1 MGLLMEHSFK
11 YSSVVTTIWQC
22 FYHVQ
27 AVAVKILSL
36 SLSDHGTILYIYIIY
51 ISYLI
56 LLLSVFPHI
65 MDSAAKRPSS
75 SK

>member
-11 YSSVVTTIWQC
+11 YSSVVTSIGIKYGSVFIMYQ
-22 FYHVQ
+22 VQ

-36 SLSDHGTILYIYIIY
+36 SLSDHGTILYIYMIY

-56 LLLSVFPHI
+56 LLDRKSVV
-65 MDSAAKRPSS
+65 
-75 SK
+75 